1 MTIKAFNWQLATGN
15 WQLAT
20 GNWQLA
26 TGNWQLATGNWQLS
40 KFEPIKKRFK
50 KKFLISCVC
59 KII

>member
-26 TGNWQLATGNWQLS
+26 PGNWQLATGNVPVFGIVAQRARLS
-40 KFEPIKKRFK
+40 SSYQMIQ
-50 KKFLISCVC
+50 S
-59 KII
+59 